1 MRPENSTIDGVP
13 RPRLRTKTISYGAV
27 VVMNHARTIAPSLP
41 PSSPANQSCKS
52 VRSRNKNGAQ
62 WIGLLGLLSTSPS
75 VRCHAVSHFNINISS
90 LSASHSCFLVHHE
103 EWRWEREKIKF
114 WRAPT
119 YTDCACRTQYKT
131 FSNEKSCFLERRFP
145 ALDLVQ
151 DIFDLEKSRFLRI

>member
-75 VRCHAVSHFNINISS
+75 VRCHAVSHFNINISL
-90 LSASHSCFLVHHE
+90 LSRPLTLVFWFTTRSGDENERKLNFGAPLHTRTVHVGHSIRHFQTRNLV
-103 EWRWEREKIKF
+103 F
-114 WRAPT
+114 
-119 YTDCACRTQYKT
+119 
-131 FSNEKSCFLERRFP
+131 
-145 ALDLVQ
+145 
-151 DIFDLEKSRFLRI
+151 